1 MSTRGHK
8 SRQLRPSFLRR
19 RHNASSRAMRQYGP
33 SLQAVLVQAAKRRFR
48 VMRRE
53 AGLPGMTLAMRA
65 MKRSSS
71 RFLPCLS
78 GHTLRASS
86 DARRHYAALLS
97 GLLSQSESGP
107 LLQNAR
113 LGTWES
119 GLSLGLRQGVTRPI
133 REFNSGDF
141 TMYLTVMWNW
151 VSLFRRVSDRGH
163 SPVVGV
169 HRRGCKDEMAA
180 GAQFLRFAP
189 SAHLSA
195 TEKRMKSSQL
205 VSEIRWDRIPFVA
218 GHRDARAWLS
228 FQACRGLALNTL
240 DAYGRNLERYLRFLS
255 TAGKQPHEIRQETV
269 GAYLRDLVKPSP
281 TQGEPDLRMANATIQ
296 QHLAVLRM
304 FYDFLVE
311 EERCTRNPFR
321 RGEGRSARSLVQR
334 EHRLPTIPTEEEWCR
349 ILSEAAKEPIRN
361 RLMLAM
367 SYDAGL
373 RREELCLLETSDID
387 PSRRTIR
394 VRAETTKNRRS
405 HVLPYSVTTDELY
418 GQYLEHRRTLS
429 RQRGRL
435 FLSQSPRNRAQPV
448 SMWAWSKVVTAIAKR
463 AVAPAF
469 TPHTL
474 RHLCLTDLA
483 RADWDIHEIA
493 TFAGHRNIETTMI
506 YVHLSARDLAARFN
520 STIKQLHQQRLEAMG
535 RLFQ

>member
-1 MSTRGHK
+1 MT
-8 SRQLRPSFLRR
+8 
-19 RHNASSRAMRQYGP
+19 
-33 SLQAVLVQAAKRRFR
+33 SLW
-48 VMRRE
+48 
-53 AGLPGMTLAMRA
+53 
-65 MKRSSS
+65 KRSAVQEI
-71 RFLPCLS
+71 RFA
-78 GHTLRASS
+78 GEKV
-86 DARRHYAALLS
+86 ARR
-97 GLLSQSESGP
+97 GRWCNES
-107 LLQNAR
+107 
-113 LGTWES
+113 
-119 GLSLGLRQGVTRPI
+119 I
-133 REFNSGDF
+133 
-141 TMYLTVMWNW
+141 
-151 VSLFRRVSDRGH
+151 
-163 SPVVGV
+163 
-169 HRRGCKDEMAA
+169 K
-180 GAQFLRFAP
+180 
-189 SAHLSA
+189 
-195 TEKRMKSSQL
+195 
-205 VSEIRWDRIPFVA
+205 
-218 GHRDARAWLS
+218 
-228 FQACRGLALNTL
+228 
-240 DAYGRNLERYLRFLS
+240 
-255 TAGKQPHEIRQETV
+255 
-269 GAYLRDLVKPSP
+269 
-281 TQGEPDLRMANATIQ
+281 
-296 QHLAVLRM
+296 
-304 FYDFLVE
+304 
-311 EERCTRNPFR
+311 
-321 RGEGRSARSLVQR
+321 
-334 EHRLPTIPTEEEWCR
+334 LPTIPTEEEWCR

-405 HVLPYSVTTDELY
+405 RVLPYSVTTDELY

-520 STIKQLHQQRLEAMG
+520 STMKQLHQQRLEAMG